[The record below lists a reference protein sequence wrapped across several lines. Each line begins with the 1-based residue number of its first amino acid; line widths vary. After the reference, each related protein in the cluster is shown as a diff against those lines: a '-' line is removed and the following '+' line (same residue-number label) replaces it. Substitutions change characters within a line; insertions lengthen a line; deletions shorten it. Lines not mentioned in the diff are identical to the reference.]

1 MSASPRVAPR
11 AVPRVL
17 SIAGTDPT
25 GGAGVHADL
34 KSIAANGG
42 YGMAVVTA
50 LVAQNTRGVRS
61 VHMPPVEFLT
71 QQLDAVSDDVAI
83 DAVKIGM
90 LGTVEVIRAVEEW
103 LGRVTPPVVVLDPVM
118 IATSGDRLLD
128 RAAEEALRTLV
139 ARVDL
144 VTPNIPELA
153 ILAGE
158 PVATG
163 WDDVIAQAARV
174 AERHGVRVLAKGG
187 HLAGAGAGARARA
200 GERMPDALVHPNGDV
215 VEVAGVRIETTNTHG
230 TGCSLSAALATR
242 VAQTGDWVA
251 ATTESKRWLAES
263 IRHGAALEVGG
274 GNGPV
279 SHFAGL
285 WARGGLSTRP
295 TPEDVR
301 TAWWEEIASERAAI
315 DALPFVRGLGDG
327 TLARDEFTTYLAQDA
342 LYLRDYARVLAEA
355 SRLAPAQD
363 AQAFW
368 ALGAHGA
375 LAAEMQLHESWLGE
389 PNGGRRPG
397 AERADAVAPA
407 PVTVAYLDHLLAV
420 AARGDYAVLIAV
432 YRDLA
437 QRSDFALHLGL
448 TEAGI
453 GSKGIVASSAA
464 LAVLLQEGIGDTIR
478 ISLTPEP
485 GGERTQE
492 VRVGQEILQALG
504 LRAFTPQ
511 VTACP
516 GCGRTTSTVFQE
528 LAQDIE
534 TFLRTQMPLW
544 RSQYPGVESMQV
556 AVMGCVVNGPG
567 ESKHANI
574 GISLPGTGEVPV
586 APVYVDGEKTVTLK
600 GERIAADFQAIV
612 EDYVRSHYGAA

>member
-187 HLAGAGAGARARA
+187 HLAGAGAGAGAGAEAGA
-200 GERMPDALVHPNGDV
+200 GERMPDALVLPGGEV
-215 VEVAGVRIETTNTHG
+215 VEFPGVRIETTNTHG

-295 TPEDVR
+295 TPEAVR

-327 TLARDEFTTYLAQDA
+327 TLAREEFTTYLAQDA

-355 SRLAPAQD
+355 SRLAPDQD

-375 LAAEMQLHESWLGE
+375 LAAEMQLHESWLAE
-389 PNGGRRPG
+389 PGGGRRPG

-407 PVTVAYLDHLLAV
+407 PVTIAYLDHLLAV
-420 AARGDYAVLIAV
+420 AARGDYAVLIAALLPCFWLYQDV
-432 YRDLA
+432 GTRLHAQSHAEHPYRSWLDTYGDAAFAASTARAIEIVTTAAATADEGTRAAMLEA
-437 QRSDFALHLGL
+437 FRRSSRHEVAFFAD
-448 TEAGI
+448 AG
-453 GSKGIVASSAA
+453 
-464 LAVLLQEGIGDTIR
+464 
-478 ISLTPEP
+478 
-485 GGERTQE
+485 
-492 VRVGQEILQALG
+492 QA
-504 LRAFTPQ
+504 P
-511 VTACP
+511 
-516 GCGRTTSTVFQE
+516 
-528 LAQDIE
+528 
-534 TFLRTQMPLW
+534 
-544 RSQYPGVESMQV
+544 
-556 AVMGCVVNGPG
+556 
-567 ESKHANI
+567 
-574 GISLPGTGEVPV
+574 
-586 APVYVDGEKTVTLK
+586 
-600 GERIAADFQAIV
+600 
-612 EDYVRSHYGAA
+612 GAAG

>member
-187 HLAGAGAGARARA
+187 HLAGAG
-200 GERMPDALVHPNGDV
+200 
-215 VEVAGVRIETTNTHG
+215 
-230 TGCSLSAALATR
+230 
-242 VAQTGDWVA
+242 
-251 ATTESKRWLAES
+251 
-263 IRHGAALEVGG
+263 
-274 GNGPV
+274 
-279 SHFAGL
+279 
-285 WARGGLSTRP
+285 
-295 TPEDVR
+295 
-301 TAWWEEIASERAAI
+301 
-315 DALPFVRGLGDG
+315 
-327 TLARDEFTTYLAQDA
+327 
-342 LYLRDYARVLAEA
+342 
-355 SRLAPAQD
+355 
-363 AQAFW
+363 
-368 ALGAHGA
+368 
-375 LAAEMQLHESWLGE
+375 
-389 PNGGRRPG
+389 
-397 AERADAVAPA
+397 
-407 PVTVAYLDHLLAV
+407 
-420 AARGDYAVLIAV
+420 
-432 YRDLA
+432 
-437 QRSDFALHLGL
+437 
-448 TEAGI
+448 
-453 GSKGIVASSAA
+453 
-464 LAVLLQEGIGDTIR
+464 
-478 ISLTPEP
+478 
-485 GGERTQE
+485 
-492 VRVGQEILQALG
+492 
-504 LRAFTPQ
+504 
-511 VTACP
+511 
-516 GCGRTTSTVFQE
+516 
-528 LAQDIE
+528 
-534 TFLRTQMPLW
+534 
-544 RSQYPGVESMQV
+544 
-556 AVMGCVVNGPG
+556 
-567 ESKHANI
+567 
-574 GISLPGTGEVPV
+574 
-586 APVYVDGEKTVTLK
+586 
-600 GERIAADFQAIV
+600 
-612 EDYVRSHYGAA
+612 